1 VNEWDRVAQR
11 LAAAG
16 LDPNDP
22 IDPNASVTVARIE
35 CGHCFRQ
42 TAYIRDEQKPSR
54 CYFCGRTFGGSR
66 ERST

>member
-22 IDPNASVTVARIE
+22 IDPEACFIEERIE
-35 CGHCFRQ
+35 CGYCHCS
-42 TAYIRDEQKPSR
+42 TAYIRGERAPSR
-54 CYFCGRTFGGSR
+54 CYFCSRTFGGSR
-66 ERST
+66 ER